1 MPFIA
6 FIERL
11 AAEEGAYYY
20 FEHQADSHLLHFSND
35 SQTLRD
41 DTFTNP
47 RYNLEQS
54 SLAEGQ
60 NVLGEQSAVNSA
72 DVLGYGYD
80 DLELQT
86 RSKMYKE
93 LSEFYTQEQLKCLE
107 PVLGI
112 KGKSAYD
119 LSLFLSD
126 ITVY

>member
-1 MPFIA
+1 MDSIN
-6 FIERL
+6 ILTRKVI
-11 AAEEGAYYY
+11 
-20 FEHQADSHLLHFSND
+20 QADSHLLHFSND

-80 DLELQT
+80 DLEL
-86 RSKMYKE
+86 
-93 LSEFYTQEQLKCLE
+93 
-107 PVLGI
+107 
-112 KGKSAYD
+112 
-119 LSLFLSD
+119 
-126 ITVY
+126 